1 MLSRSNIYLGFISL
15 SSVLMVGSLYMS
27 LIWAPTEITLGDS
40 QRIFYIHIPLAW
52 LGMLSVII
60 LAVFSIAYLITR
72 NIKWDNLAYSTAE
85 LGFILITLVLVT
97 GMIWSKAEWTV
108 WWTWDPKLTTTVIL
122 WFIYLAYIML
132 RKYGPSDL
140 RGASYGA
147 GLGIIGAI
155 DVPMI
160 YMAANWWSSAHPE
173 LNIGPLSDQSS
184 SVNSEMMM
192 TLLVS
197 LIAYTM
203 LYIIILNEKYVVQK
217 GTNLIDETYKKI
229 F

>member
-60 LAVFSIAYLITR
+60 LAIFSIAYLITR

-147 GLGIIGAI
+147 VLGIIGAI

>member
-147 GLGIIGAI
+147 VLGIIGAI

-192 TLLVS
+192 PLLVS

>member
-15 SSVLMVGSLYMS
+15 SAVSMLVSLYMA
-27 LIWAPTEITLGDS
+27 LLWAPTEITLGDS

-60 LAVFSIAYLITR
+60 LAIFSIAYLITR

-147 GLGIIGAI
+147 VLGIIGAI

-160 YMAANWWSSAHPE
+160 YMAANWWSAAHPE

-203 LYIIILNEKYVVQK
+203 LYIIILNEKYVVKK

>member
-147 GLGIIGAI
+147 VLGIIGAI

-184 SVNSEMMM
+184 SVNSEMRM

>member
-15 SSVLMVGSLYMS
+15 SSVLMVVSLYMS

-122 WFIYLAYIML
+122 WFIYLSYIML

-147 GLGIIGAI
+147 VLGIIGAI

-217 GTNLIDETYKKI
+217 GTNVIDEIYKKI

>member
-15 SSVLMVGSLYMS
+15 SAVSMLVSLYMA
-27 LIWAPTEITLGDS
+27 LLWAPTEITLGDS

-60 LAVFSIAYLITR
+60 LAIFSIAYLITR

-147 GLGIIGAI
+147 VLGIIGAI

-203 LYIIILNEKYVVQK
+203 LYIIILNEKYVVKK

>member
-60 LAVFSIAYLITR
+60 VAVFSIAYLITR

-147 GLGIIGAI
+147 VLGIIGAI

-173 LNIGPLSDQSS
+173 LNIGPLSNESS

-217 GTNLIDETYKKI
+217 GTNVIDEIYKKI

>member
-147 GLGIIGAI
+147 VLGIIGAI

-160 YMAANWWSSAHPE
+160 YMAADWWSSAHPE

-203 LYIIILNEKYVVQK
+203 LYIIILNEKYVVKK
-217 GTNLIDETYKKI
+217 GTSLLDETYKKI

>member
-15 SSVLMVGSLYMS
+15 SSVVMVGSLYMS

-52 LGMLSVII
+52 LGMLSIII
-60 LAVFSIAYLITR
+60 LAIFSIAYLITR

-85 LGFILITLVLVT
+85 LGFILITLVLIT

-147 GLGIIGAI
+147 VLGIIGAI

>member
-108 WWTWDPKLTTTVIL
+108 WWTWDPKLTTTVI
-122 WFIYLAYIML
+122 
-132 RKYGPSDL
+132 PV
-140 RGASYGA
+140 SYTH
-147 GLGIIGAI
+147 L
-155 DVPMI
+155 
-160 YMAANWWSSAHPE
+160 
-173 LNIGPLSDQSS
+173 
-184 SVNSEMMM
+184 
-192 TLLVS
+192 TLPTK
-197 LIAYTM
+197 A
-203 LYIIILNEKYVVQK
+203 
-217 GTNLIDETYKKI
+217 
-229 F
+229 

>member
-1 MLSRSNIYLGFISL
+1 MLSRSNIYLTFIIL
-15 SSVLMVGSLYMS
+15 SAAVMLCSLYMA
-27 LIWAPTEITLGDS
+27 LLRAPTEITLGDS
-40 QRIFYIHIPLAW
+40 QRIFYLHIPLAW
-52 LGMLSVII
+52 LGMLSIII
-60 LAVFSIAYLITR
+60 LAIFSITYLITR
-72 NIKWDNLAYSTAE
+72 DIKWDNLAYSTAE
-85 LGFILITLVLVT
+85 LGFVLITLVLVT
-97 GMIWSKAEWTV
+97 GIIWSKAEWTV

-122 WFIYLAYIML
+122 WFIYLSYIMS

-140 RGASYGA
+140 RGASYSA
-147 GLGIIGAI
+147 VLGIIGAI

-160 YMAANWWSSAHPE
+160 YLAANWWSSAHPE

-192 TLLVS
+192 TLWIS

-203 LYIIILNEKYVVQK
+203 LYIIILNEKYVLRK
-217 GTNLIDETYKKI
+217 GTNLLDETYNKI

>member
-1 MLSRSNIYLGFISL
+1 MLSRSNIYLGFIIL

-147 GLGIIGAI
+147 VLGIIGAI

-217 GTNLIDETYKKI
+217 GINLIDETYKKI

>member
-147 GLGIIGAI
+147 VLGIIGAI

-217 GTNLIDETYKKI
+217 GTNVIDEIYKKI

>member
-40 QRIFYIHIPLAW
+40 PRIFYIHIPLAW

-147 GLGIIGAI
+147 VLGIIGAI

>member
-147 GLGIIGAI
+147 VLGIIGAI

-173 LNIGPLSDQSS
+173 LNIGPLSNESS

-217 GTNLIDETYKKI
+217 GTNVIDEIYKKI

>member
-1 MLSRSNIYLGFISL
+1 MLSRSNIYLGFIIL

-40 QRIFYIHIPLAW
+40 QRIFYLHIPLAW
-52 LGMLSVII
+52 LGMLSIII
-60 LAVFSIAYLITR
+60 LAIFSITYLVTR

-147 GLGIIGAI
+147 VLGIIGAI

-160 YMAANWWSSAHPE
+160 YMAADWWSSAHPE

-203 LYIIILNEKYVVQK
+203 LYIIILNEKYVVKK
-217 GTNLIDETYKKI
+217 GTSLLDETYKKI

>member
-15 SSVLMVGSLYMS
+15 SAVSMLVSLYMA
-27 LIWAPTEITLGDS
+27 LLWAPTEITLGDS

-60 LAVFSIAYLITR
+60 LAIFSIAYLITR

-85 LGFILITLVLVT
+85 LGFILITLVLIT

-147 GLGIIGAI
+147 VLGIIGAI

-203 LYIIILNEKYVVQK
+203 LYIIILNEKYVVKK

>member
-15 SSVLMVGSLYMS
+15 SAVSMLVSLYMA
-27 LIWAPTEITLGDS
+27 LLWAPTEITLGDS

-60 LAVFSIAYLITR
+60 LAIFSIAYLITR

-147 GLGIIGAI
+147 VLGIIGAI

-203 LYIIILNEKYVVQK
+203 LYIIILNEKYVVKK
-217 GTNLIDETYKKI
+217 GTDLLDETYKKI

>member
-140 RGASYGA
+140 RVASYGA
-147 GLGIIGAI
+147 VLGIIGAI

>member
-15 SSVLMVGSLYMS
+15 SAVSMLVSLYMA
-27 LIWAPTEITLGDS
+27 LLWAPTEITLGDS

-60 LAVFSIAYLITR
+60 LAIFSIAYLITR

-85 LGFILITLVLVT
+85 LGFILITLVLIT

-147 GLGIIGAI
+147 VLGIIGAI

-203 LYIIILNEKYVVQK
+203 LYIIILNEKYVVKK
-217 GTNLIDETYKKI
+217 GTDLLDETYKKI

>member
-52 LGMLSVII
+52 LGKLSVII

-147 GLGIIGAI
+147 VLGIIGAI

-229 F
+229 L

>member
-132 RKYGPSDL
+132 RKYGTSDL

-147 GLGIIGAI
+147 VLGIIVAI

>member
-60 LAVFSIAYLITR
+60 VAVFSIAYLITR

-122 WFIYLAYIML
+122 WFIYLSYIML
-132 RKYGPSDL
+132 RTYGPSDL

-147 GLGIIGAI
+147 VLGIIGAI

-173 LNIGPLSDQSS
+173 LNIGPLSNESS

-217 GTNLIDETYKKI
+217 GTNVIDEIYKKI

>member
-15 SSVLMVGSLYMS
+15 SSVLMVVSLYMS

-122 WFIYLAYIML
+122 WFIYLSYIML
-132 RKYGPSDL
+132 RTYGPSDL

-147 GLGIIGAI
+147 VLGIIGAI

>member
-1 MLSRSNIYLGFISL
+1 
-15 SSVLMVGSLYMS
+15 MS

-60 LAVFSIAYLITR
+60 LAVLSIAYLITR

-122 WFIYLAYIML
+122 WFIYLSYIML
-132 RKYGPSDL
+132 RTYGPSDL

-147 GLGIIGAI
+147 VLGIIGAI

-173 LNIGPLSDQSS
+173 LNIGPLSNESS

>member
-15 SSVLMVGSLYMS
+15 SAVFMVASLYMA
-27 LIWAPTEITLGDS
+27 LLWAPTEITLGDS

-60 LAVFSIAYLITR
+60 LAIFSIAYLITR

-122 WFIYLAYIML
+122 WFIYLSYVML

-147 GLGIIGAI
+147 VLGIIGAI

-184 SVNSEMMM
+184 NVNSEMMT
-192 TLLVS
+192 TLLIS
-197 LIAYTM
+197 LFAYTM
-203 LYIIILNEKYVVQK
+203 LYIIILNEKYVVKK
-217 GTNLIDETYKKI
+217 GTNLLDETYNKI

>member
-147 GLGIIGAI
+147 VLGIIGAI

>member
-147 GLGIIGAI
+147 VLGIIGAI

-160 YMAANWWSSAHPE
+160 YMAADWWSSAHPE

-203 LYIIILNEKYVVQK
+203 LYIIILNEKYVVKK
-217 GTNLIDETYKKI
+217 GTNLLDETYKKI

>member
-15 SSVLMVGSLYMS
+15 SSVLMVVSLYMS

-122 WFIYLAYIML
+122 WFIYLSYIML
-132 RKYGPSDL
+132 RTYGPSDL

-147 GLGIIGAI
+147 VLGILGAI

-173 LNIGPLSDQSS
+173 LNIGPLSNESS

-217 GTNLIDETYKKI
+217 GTNVIDEIYKKI

>member
-1 MLSRSNIYLGFISL
+1 MLSRSNTYLTFIIL
-15 SSVLMVGSLYMS
+15 SAAVMLGSLYMA
-27 LIWAPTEITLGDS
+27 LVWAPTEITLGDS
-40 QRIFYIHIPLAW
+40 QRIFYLHIPLAW

-60 LAVFSIAYLITR
+60 LAIFSITYLITR
-72 NIKWDNLAYSTAE
+72 DIKWDNLAYSTAE
-85 LGFILITLVLVT
+85 LGFVLITLVLVT
-97 GMIWSKAEWTV
+97 GIIWSKAEWTV

-122 WFIYLAYIML
+122 WFIYLSYIML

-147 GLGIIGAI
+147 VLGIIGAI

-192 TLLVS
+192 TLLIS

-203 LYIIILNEKYVVQK
+203 LYIIILNEKYVVRK
-217 GTNLIDETYKKI
+217 GTNLLDETYNKL

>member
-15 SSVLMVGSLYMS
+15 SSVLMVVSLYMS

-60 LAVFSIAYLITR
+60 LAVFSITYLITR

-122 WFIYLAYIML
+122 WFIYLSYIML
-132 RKYGPSDL
+132 RTYGPSDL

-147 GLGIIGAI
+147 VLGIIGAI

-173 LNIGPLSDQSS
+173 LNIGPLSNESS

-217 GTNLIDETYKKI
+217 GTNVIDEIYKKI

>member
-1 MLSRSNIYLGFISL
+1 MLSRSNIYLGFIIL

-147 GLGIIGAI
+147 VLGIIGAI

>member
-15 SSVLMVGSLYMS
+15 SSVLMVVSLYMS

-147 GLGIIGAI
+147 VLGIIGAI

-173 LNIGPLSDQSS
+173 LNIGPLSNESS

>member
-15 SSVLMVGSLYMS
+15 SVVSMLVSLYMA
-27 LIWAPTEITLGDS
+27 LLWAPTEITLGDS

-60 LAVFSIAYLITR
+60 LAIFSIAYLITR

-147 GLGIIGAI
+147 VLGIIGAI

-203 LYIIILNEKYVVQK
+203 LYIIILNEKYVVKK
-217 GTNLIDETYKKI
+217 GTDLLDETYKNI

>member
-1 MLSRSNIYLGFISL
+1 MLSRSNIYLTFIIL
-15 SSVLMVGSLYMS
+15 SAAVMLGSLYMA
-27 LIWAPTEITLGDS
+27 LVWAPTEITLGDS
-40 QRIFYIHIPLAW
+40 QRIFYLHIPLAW

-60 LAVFSIAYLITR
+60 LAIFSITYLITR
-72 NIKWDNLAYSTAE
+72 DIKWDNLAYSTAE
-85 LGFILITLVLVT
+85 LGFVLITLVLVT
-97 GMIWSKAEWTV
+97 GIIWSKAEWTV

-122 WFIYLAYIML
+122 WFIYLSYIML

-147 GLGIIGAI
+147 VLGIIGAI

-184 SVNSEMMM
+184 NVNSEMMM
-192 TLLVS
+192 TLLIS

-203 LYIIILNEKYVVQK
+203 LYIIILNEKYVVRK
-217 GTNLIDETYKKI
+217 GMNLLDETYNKL

>member
-147 GLGIIGAI
+147 VLGSIGAI

-217 GTNLIDETYKKI
+217 GTHLIDETYKKI
-229 F
+229 L

>member
-15 SSVLMVGSLYMS
+15 SSVLMVVSLYMS

-147 GLGIIGAI
+147 VLGIIGAI

>member
-1 MLSRSNIYLGFISL
+1 
-15 SSVLMVGSLYMS
+15 
-27 LIWAPTEITLGDS
+27 
-40 QRIFYIHIPLAW
+40 
-52 LGMLSVII
+52 
-60 LAVFSIAYLITR
+60 
-72 NIKWDNLAYSTAE
+72 
-85 LGFILITLVLVT
+85 
-97 GMIWSKAEWTV
+97 MIWSKAEWTV

-147 GLGIIGAI
+147 VLGIIGAI

-229 F
+229 L

>member
-1 MLSRSNIYLGFISL
+1 MLSRSKIYLGFISL
-15 SSVLMVGSLYMS
+15 SAVFMVASLYMS
-27 LIWAPTEITLGDS
+27 LLWAPTEITLGDS

-60 LAVFSIAYLITR
+60 LAIFSIAYLITR

-85 LGFILITLVLVT
+85 LGFILITLVLIT

-147 GLGIIGAI
+147 VLGIIGAI

-203 LYIIILNEKYVVQK
+203 LYIIILNEKYVVKK
-217 GTNLIDETYKKI
+217 GTNLLDETYKKI

>member
-1 MLSRSNIYLGFISL
+1 
-15 SSVLMVGSLYMS
+15 MS
-27 LIWAPTEITLGDS
+27 LLWAPTEITLGDS

-60 LAVFSIAYLITR
+60 LAIFSIAYLITR

-85 LGFILITLVLVT
+85 LGFILITLVLIT

-147 GLGIIGAI
+147 VLGIIGAI

-203 LYIIILNEKYVVQK
+203 LYIIILNEKYVVKK
-217 GTNLIDETYKKI
+217 GTNLLDETYKKI